1 MVRMSRAVPVLLALA
16 LSLPVTG
23 CGWRF
28 GGSAPPP
35 PSGETAPKGLVP
47 VSGDWEAGKNANLR
61 AAPTTSA
68 AVVGRLSLGQPVKV
82 LGRVP
87 NTDWFALQAAGGM
100 AYVRL
105 DLLELRG
112 TNQSSPR
119 GTTTVMP
126 KPVDND
132 GPAMKAAPRT
142 KVQAAPIKGT
152 AIQATP
158 IQAAPVPDPA
168 AANPS

>member
-1 MVRMSRAVPVLLALA
+1 MVRMSRVFPAVVALA
-16 LSLPVTG
+16 LCLPVTG

-35 PSGETAPKGLVP
+35 PTQTSAPKGLVP
-47 VSGDWEAGKNANLR
+47 VSGDWEAGKNANIR
-61 AAPTTSA
+61 SAPTTGS
-68 AVVGRLSLGQPVKV
+68 AVVGRLALGQPVKV

-87 NTDWFALQAAGGM
+87 NSDWFAVSAAGGT

-112 TNQSSPR
+112 THQSTPR
-119 GTTTVMP
+119 GTTTIMP
-126 KPVDND
+126 KPADND
-132 GPAMKAAPRT
+132 GPSIKAAPRS
-142 KVQAAPIKGT
+142 KIQAAPIKGA

-158 IQAAPVPDPA
+158 NPPP